1 MSNERGYGA
10 AVQQR
15 WVSRAAIATLAA
27 APLLVAGLVTEQGS
41 ATTPGHTAQ
50 RPPAQAHAAAPHRQA
65 PTTTSP
71 SQSTASA
78 PAASPV
84 AAVVPLPP
92 RAAHPIIGHYRV
104 VAYYGGPDGPALGAL
119 GDGTPDQMA
128 IRIEQT
134 AAVWARTGKP
144 VLPAMELIATV
155 AQGSPGPNGLYSS
168 AIPAAAVQRYLD
180 AVHRHHMLLILD
192 FQPGRGEFLP
202 QVQAMSRF
210 LLDPSVSIAL
220 DPEWKMG
227 PHDVPATVIGSSSAA
242 SINAVVRYVSALVRT
257 NRLPDKLL
265 LVHQFRLSM
274 LPDRYRISAAPGVEL
289 VLHADGFGTPSEKL
303 ATWQTMQVPGRPWG
317 TGFKLFLTQDRPM
330 LTPAQVLAA
339 VHPAP
344 DVITYQ

>member
-1 MSNERGYGA
+1 M
-10 AVQQR
+10 
-15 WVSRAAIATLAA
+15 RAAIGTLVALPMLAAGFATTSAGSAAKPIAGKPQRVPAVHRASTAATAHATTDAA
-27 APLLVAGLVTEQGS
+27 APTSTEP
-41 ATTPGHTAQ
+41 TTAPTAQ
-50 RPPAQAHAAAPHRQA
+50 PV
-65 PTTTSP
+65 T
-71 SQSTASA
+71 
-78 PAASPV
+78 SPV
-84 AAVVPLPP
+84 AQVVPIPAT
-92 RAAHPIIGHYRV
+92 RDARPIIGHYRV

-128 IRIEQT
+128 QRIQRT
-134 AAVWARTGKP
+134 ANVWAHYGKP

-155 AQGSPGPNGLYSS
+155 AQGSPGPSGTYSH
-168 AIPAAAVQRYLD
+168 AIPAAAVQRYLV
-180 AVHRHHMLLILD
+180 AAHRHHMLLILD

-202 QVQAMSRF
+202 QVEAMSQF

-242 SINAVVRYVSALVRT
+242 SINAVVNYLSALVLAHH
-257 NRLPDKLL
+257 LPDKLL

-274 LPDRYRISAAPGVEL
+274 LPDRGHIHAAPGVEM
-289 VLHADGFGTPSEKL
+289 VLHADGFGTPGEKL
-303 ATWQTMQVPGRPWG
+303 ATWNAMALPGRPWG

-330 LTPAQVLAA
+330 LIPAQVIAA